1 MIFPIQSVMLPGRME
16 NTNTSAKKISENKN
30 SIVCSESC
38 VPKRGLTPAVKE
50 VVAHRGIAK
59 NGPIVR

>member
-1 MIFPIQSVMLPGRME
+1 MLPGRME